1 MGGSLGGL
9 NAALFARDAGCDT
22 VVYERSRHA
31 LAGQGAGIVL
41 HPSTVRYLT
50 ERAGQD
56 IDGVGAWASSVRYVD
71 RDGQAVGEQEAG
83 YRFTSYTTLHRRL
96 SACLEPERY
105 HLGRGV
111 TTFSQDDDGV
121 TVTLEDGTEDRC
133 DLLVAADGLRSM
145 ARARLVPD
153 AELQYAGYV
162 AWRGTVPT
170 EQLSASTRALLDDA
184 ITYSVMPDS
193 HLLTYPI
200 PDGDDGATITNWLWY
215 RNVDP
220 EDLGALLTDRDGERR
235 DLSLAPGAAR
245 DEVVEQLR
253 EDAARLVAPPL
264 AEVLGAT
271 RSPFLQVIVDA
282 APSRTVV
289 GRVCMLGDA
298 AFVCR
303 PHAAAGTAKAAE
315 EAYLLGEA
323 LGAHPSDVS
332 AALAA
337 FEPLQSRLGHS
348 LLDRARRAGIRAQL
362 ENDWTV
368 GEPLPFGLYRTGD
381 SLFEPPGVVAN
392 AGARARTAPDA
403 GANP

>member
-22 VVYERSRHA
+22 VVYERSRAA

-56 IDGVGAWASSVRYVD
+56 IDGIGAWASSVRYVD
-71 RDGQAVGEQEAG
+71 RDGHAVGEQQAG

-96 SACLEPERY
+96 AACLEPERY

-121 TVTLEDGTEDRC
+121 TVTLEDGTQERC

-145 ARARLVPD
+145 ARARVAPGT
-153 AELQYAGYV
+153 ELQYAGYV

-200 PDGDDGATITNWLWY
+200 PDDDGAGVTNWLWY
-215 RNVDP
+215 RNVDRH
-220 EDLGALLTDRDGERR
+220 DLGPLLTDRDGERR

-245 DEVVEQLR
+245 DEVVERLR
-253 EDAARLVAPPL
+253 DDAARLVAPPL
-264 AEVLGAT
+264 AEVVAAT

-323 LGAHPSDVS
+323 LCAHPGDVS

-337 FEPLQSRLGHS
+337 FEPLQARLGHS
-348 LLDRARRAGIRAQL
+348 LLQRARRAGMRAQL
-362 ENDWTV
+362 ENDWPV

-381 SLFEPPGVVAN
+381 SLFPPPGIVAS
-392 AGARARTAPDA
+392 AGAGGRTAPA
-403 GANP
+403 REAER